1 MAYDSNWLYYDADV
15 RRRSRRKWPWVL
27 VALLLAALAALLVAA
42 FMIPDA
48 ELDLQAGQ
56 PVAIQ
61 EALPALLTDN
71 VTVIYVVDNSDSM
84 ETNLP
89 PLHGALENV
98 ATKHTDNSEIGMMRF
113 GSYHNVLFDIS
124 DPTNIAWEAAIPTFA
139 ANGGKT
145 NMYSALISAVDLM
158 PANPTCTEHSR
169 WIFFS
174 ETICRDQR
182 IVLMSDGMATDPQYI
197 EDALNALLAT
207 SIPVDTIAFG
217 IDADRKTL
225 EAISGA
231 TGGRFITAK

>member
-84 ETNLP
+84 ETNLA
-89 PLHGALENV
+89 PLHEAQVNV

-124 DPTNIAWEAAIPTFA
+124 DPTNIA
-139 ANGGKT
+139 
-145 NMYSALISAVDLM
+145 
-158 PANPTCTEHSR
+158 
-169 WIFFS
+169 
-174 ETICRDQR
+174 
-182 IVLMSDGMATDPQYI
+182 
-197 EDALNALLAT
+197 
-207 SIPVDTIAFG
+207 
-217 IDADRKTL
+217 
-225 EAISGA
+225 
-231 TGGRFITAK
+231 